1 MEFLTKSVCL
11 KQWQVFAMLL
21 LSGYAT
27 GAMLANIANALG
39 L

>member
-1 MEFLTKSVCL
+1 MEFLTKNVPV
-11 KQWQVFAMLL
+11 KQGLLFVMLL

-27 GAMLANIANALG
+27 GAIAAKLATALG